1 MWLAQDWMSG
11 AIATLII
18 CVLLAKYTVWGRQFW
33 RITGDYYS
41 GRESVKVWAWLAVIL
56 FLVLVGVRLQVLL
69 SYQSNDMLT
78 SFQVVEAGREAAAAG
93 NDAVKQSGW
102 DG

>member
-1 MWLAQDWMSG
+1 MESESAGFTPTRDWGNELWASLMWLAQAWTIA

-18 CVLLAKYTVWGRQFW
+18 CVLLAKYTVWGSQFW

-69 SYQSNDMLT
+69 SYRAT
-78 SFQVVEAGREAAAAG
+78 TC
-93 NDAVKQSGW
+93 
-102 DG
+102 